1 MTTRYY
7 GDHTYGQKELQN
19 LLRFLHHNGYEFTQL
34 EQSEYIGVMDAVFRK
49 DIMYT
54 DMRGDAIGDR
64 EIKVTVTVD
73 SDFDWKNTYSRDDN
87 ENVDFSRENRRRGET
102 FVNNLITKTYDGDN
116 KRTKKNK
123 TRRRT

>member
-34 EQSEYIGVMDAVFRK
+34 EQSEYIGEMDAVFRK

-73 SDFDWKNTYSRDDN
+73 SDFDWKNTYSRDHN
-87 ENVDFSRENRRRGET
+87 ENVDFSRENQIRGET

-123 TRRRT
+123 TRRRS